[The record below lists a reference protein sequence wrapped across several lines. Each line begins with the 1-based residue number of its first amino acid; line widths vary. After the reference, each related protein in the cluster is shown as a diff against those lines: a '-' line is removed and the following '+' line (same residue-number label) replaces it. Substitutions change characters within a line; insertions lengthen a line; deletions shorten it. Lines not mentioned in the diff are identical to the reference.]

1 MSVVFRS
8 ITLSLLML
16 VVSGCNV
23 INILTLRNANDD
35 VEPIW
40 HSSQSQFPIAKIS
53 GSESN

>member
-1 MSVVFRS
+1 
-8 ITLSLLML
+8 ML